1 LESKKSGLLILINSF
16 IIGIFLL
23 GTDNLVIG
31 PLVNQISNDIHSS
44 PENVTLGITLYSV
57 AYGFFALFLAPI
69 SDIYGRKMI
78 IVISSFVFGLTCFG
92 ISLFH
97 DNTSFLL
104 FRFLSGVSA
113 AVLGPN
119 LWAYVNEVFEKGKRE
134 IVTSWMMSAFNL
146 ATVLGVPI
154 GLFVSGM
161 FGWSDIF
168 IVMGLLS
175 IIVSL
180 LFLIYGKQL
189 SIKRI
194 FTFKKHFSNIKEALH
209 LNWRLSLSMFFASAS
224 YLSVYPFINL
234 WLEEKGNWT
243 ISAQTVV
250 FFLIGLTGFV
260 GNIISGFVL
269 QKVSANKIS
278 RQFWV
283 MQSFITIILLVTT
296 YLIYNTFLFIGLTAI
311 WTFLTGIGN
320 TAFISY
326 IGSRGGKIRGSVMA
340 LNNSSIFLGFTLGSL
355 AGSKVWAINQS
366 IGWNL
371 LIAVI
376 SSLFA
381 VLFLFLKEKEMSKGF
396 SEEKMV
402 SDR

>member
-1 LESKKSGLLILINSF
+1 
-16 IIGIFLL
+16 
-23 GTDNLVIG
+23 
-31 PLVNQISNDIHSS
+31 
-44 PENVTLGITLYSV
+44 
-57 AYGFFALFLAPI
+57 
-69 SDIYGRKMI
+69 
-78 IVISSFVFGLTCFG
+78 
-92 ISLFH
+92 
-97 DNTSFLL
+97 
-104 FRFLSGVSA
+104 
-113 AVLGPN
+113 
-119 LWAYVNEVFEKGKRE
+119 
-134 IVTSWMMSAFNL
+134 
-146 ATVLGVPI
+146 
-154 GLFVSGM
+154 
-161 FGWSDIF
+161 
-168 IVMGLLS
+168 
-175 IIVSL
+175 
-180 LFLIYGKQL
+180 
-189 SIKRI
+189 
-194 FTFKKHFSNIKEALH
+194 
-209 LNWRLSLSMFFASAS
+209 
-224 YLSVYPFINL
+224 
-234 WLEEKGNWT
+234 
-243 ISAQTVV
+243 
-250 FFLIGLTGFV
+250 
-260 GNIISGFVL
+260 
-269 QKVSANKIS
+269 
-278 RQFWV
+278 